1 MNTKIVPLFD
11 YILVFP
17 IQVKDHQDK
26 TESGIIIPN
35 APTKNAN
42 QGTIL
47 AVGEQITQDFSVG
60 DKVIFRNFS
69 FEVVDTDDGKL
80 LLIKEKDIMAKVKE
94 R

>member
-1 MNTKIVPLFD
+1 MDKIIPLFD
-11 YILVFP
+11 YLLILP
-17 IQVKDHQDK
+17 TQVKDQQSK

-47 AVGEQITQDFSVG
+47 AVGEQITQNFSPG

-69 FEVVDTDDGKL
+69 FEIVDTDDGKL

-94 R
+94 K